1 MWSGHIVRWSSKRFD
16 AVCSSSL
23 PSFVFA
29 KSFASAS
36 SSTTEQ
42 DVAIIGGGP
51 GGYVAAIKAAQ
62 LGLKVTCIEKRGRLG
77 GTCLNVGCI
86 PSKALLNSSHM
97 YEEAL
102 HSFAGHGITFKEV
115 KVDLDAMMKQKS
127 KAVDVLTKGI
137 EGLFKKNKVTYVRG
151 SGKLKNKNEVLVEL
165 LDGGTET
172 IKAKNIILA
181 SGSESASLPG
191 VAIDEKRVVSSTG
204 ALSLSQVPK
213 RMIVIGGGYI
223 GLEMGSVWRRLGSE
237 VTVLEYL
244 DHIVPMLDREVA
256 DQLYKSLQK
265 QDLKFK
271 LGTKVVGVDSSG
283 STLKLTVEPSKGGKQ
298 EVLECDVV
306 LVATGRKPNT
316 HQLGLD
322 SVGVKLN
329 NRGQIEVDDH
339 FRTNVSNIYA
349 IGDLIRGPMLAHKAE
364 DEGWLPFF
372 FCRITY
378 RKKGVACAEIIAGK
392 PGHVNYDVIPSVIYT
407 FPEVASVGK
416 TEEELKQAKIEYNKG
431 VFPFLANSRART
443 NDAQGESIQ
452 GMVKVLADKKTDRI
466 LGIHI
471 MGSNAGEMIAEGAL
485 AMEYGASSED
495 VARTC
500 HAHPTLS
507 EAFREAHMA
516 AFSKPINF

>member
-1 MWSGHIVRWSSKRFD
+1 MCVATSHVIVLLKNSDFLTKDSEDKMFSSMFRSRLVDVEIAKSSTLQLHTLPKRFL
-16 AVCSSSL
+16 SSSN
-23 PSFVFA
+23 
-29 KSFASAS
+29 
-36 SSTTEQ
+36 TTEH
-42 DVAIIGGGP
+42 DVAVLGGGP

-102 HSFAGHGITFKEV
+102 HSFAGHGITFKDV
-115 KVDLDAMMKQKS
+115 KLDLDAMMKQKS
-127 KAVDVLTKGI
+127 KAVDVLTKGV
-137 EGLFKKNKVTYVRG
+137 EGLFRKNKVSYVRG
-151 SGKLKNKNEVLVEL
+151 TGKLKSKNEILVEL

-172 IKAKNIILA
+172 IKAKNIVIA
-181 SGSESASLPG
+181 AGSESASLPG
-191 VAIDEKRVVSSTG
+191 VAFDEKRVVSSTG
-204 ALSLSQVPK
+204 ALSLGQVPK
-213 RMIVIGGGYI
+213 RMVVIGGGYI

-244 DHIVPMLDREVA
+244 DHIVPMIDREVA
-256 DQLYKSLQK
+256 DHLYKTLQK
-265 QDLKFK
+265 QNLKFK

-298 EVLECDVV
+298 ENLECDVV

-316 HQLGLD
+316 GELGLD
-322 SVGVKLN
+322 IAGVKLN
-329 NRGQIEVDDH
+329 
-339 FRTNVSNIYA
+339 SK
-349 IGDLIRGPMLAHKAE
+349 GDLIRGPMLAHKAE
-364 DEGWLPFF
+364 DE
-372 FCRITY
+372 
-378 RKKGVACAEIIAGK
+378 GVACAEIIAGK

-416 TEEELKQAKIEYNKG
+416 TEEELKQANIEYNKG

-443 NDAQGESIQ
+443 NDSQGESIQ

-471 MGSNAGEMIAEGAL
+471 IGSNAGEMIAEGAL

>member
-1 MWSGHIVRWSSKRFD
+1 M
-16 AVCSSSL
+16 
-23 PSFVFA
+23 
-29 KSFASAS
+29 
-36 SSTTEQ
+36 
-42 DVAIIGGGP
+42 
-51 GGYVAAIKAAQ
+51 
-62 LGLKVTCIEKRGRLG
+62 
-77 GTCLNVGCI
+77 
-86 PSKALLNSSHM
+86 
-97 YEEAL
+97 
-102 HSFAGHGITFKEV
+102 
-115 KVDLDAMMKQKS
+115 
-127 KAVDVLTKGI
+127 
-137 EGLFKKNKVTYVRG
+137 
-151 SGKLKNKNEVLVEL
+151 
-165 LDGGTET
+165 
-172 IKAKNIILA
+172 
-181 SGSESASLPG
+181 
-191 VAIDEKRVVSSTG
+191 
-204 ALSLSQVPK
+204 
-213 RMIVIGGGYI
+213 
-223 GLEMGSVWRRLGSE
+223 
-237 VTVLEYL
+237 EYL

-265 QDLKFK
+265 QNLKFK

-339 FRTNVSNIYA
+339 FRTNISNIYA

-364 DEGWLPFF
+364 DEGSVPFSFF

-378 RKKGVACAEIIAGK
+378 YIKGVACAEIIAGK

-452 GMVKVLADKKTDRI
+452 GMVKVLADKKTDRV
-466 LGIHI
+466 
-471 MGSNAGEMIAEGAL
+471 S
-485 AMEYGASSED
+485 
-495 VARTC
+495 
-500 HAHPTLS
+500 
-507 EAFREAHMA
+507 
-516 AFSKPINF
+516 